1 MKLQIEN
8 SYMSEVIKI
17 KRGVDIKLVG
27 DTNMEFAPEIR
38 VETVAIKPDDFHGA
52 RFKLV
57 VKEGEEVKAGS
68 PLLFNKDD
76 EAVKL
81 TSPVSGEVAQIVRG
95 AKRRILEVRV
105 LADKKIKY
113 EKFGKADPIE
123 LAREEIV
130 EKLAS
135 SGCFAFFK
143 QRPYNVIAD
152 TSKTPKA
159 IFISGFDSA
168 PLAPAMSMLL
178 DGNEKEFQIGVD
190 ALAKLTSGK
199 VHLGLNADIPSGRT
213 LSSVK
218 GVEIT
223 KYSGPHPAGLVG
235 VHIAHKDPIDKGD
248 TVWTITPEHVVIIGR
263 LFQSGTFDA
272 RINISVA
279 GSEIKDR
286 KYHSTYIGAAV
297 KPFVLDNVSEK
308 KVRIISGNVLTGKH
322 IQEDGYLSF
331 YERQV
336 TVLAEGEDPELFG
349 WLIPKPDK
357 FSISRALPS
366 FFMRQAEKITGQ
378 SIVYNLD
385 TNLHGEERAFVV
397 SGQYEQVFPFD
408 IFPVQLIK
416 AIMTNDIELMEN
428 LGIYEVVEEDFA
440 LCEVVCT
447 SKVPVQ
453 ETVRKGLDLMKEEVG

>member
-1 MKLQIEN
+1 
-8 SYMSEVIKI
+8 MSEVIKI

-27 DTNMEFAPEIR
+27 EADKEFAPEIR

-76 EAVKL
+76 ESVKL
-81 TSPVSGEVAQIVRG
+81 TSPVSGEIAQVVRG

-113 EKFGKADPIE
+113 EDFGKADPIDLE
-123 LAREEIV
+123 REAIV
-130 EKLAS
+130 EKLAD

-143 QRPYNVIAD
+143 QRPYNVVAE

-168 PLAPAMSMLL
+168 PLAPDMGLIL
-178 DGNEKEFQIGVD
+178 DGNEKEFQTGVD

-199 VHLGLNADIPSGRT
+199 VHLGLNADAASGRT

-218 GVEIT
+218 GVEIS

-235 VHIAHKDPIDKGD
+235 VQIAQKDPIDKGD
-248 TVWTITPEHVVIIGR
+248 TVWTITPEHVIIIGR
-263 LFQSGTFDA
+263 LFLTGKFDA
-272 RINISVA
+272 RINIAVA
-279 GSEIKDR
+279 GSEVNDR
-286 KYHSTYIGAAV
+286 KYHSTIIGAAV
-297 KPFVLDNVSEK
+297 KPFVADNLSDK
-308 KVRIISGNVLTGKH
+308 KARILSGNVLTGTH

-378 SIVYNLD
+378 PMVYNLD

-447 SKVPVQ
+447 SKIPVQ
-453 ETVRKGLDLMKEEVG
+453 ETVRKGLDLMKEELG

>member
-1 MKLQIEN
+1 
-8 SYMSEVIKI
+8 MSEVLKI

-27 DTNMEFAPEIR
+27 ETDKEFAPEMR

-52 RFKLV
+52 QFKLA

-68 PLLFNKDD
+68 VLLFKKDD

-95 AKRRILEVRV
+95 AKRRILEVRI
-105 LADKKIKY
+105 LTDKKIKY
-113 EKFGKADPIE
+113 EKFKKDDPIK
-123 LAREEIV
+123 LDRHAIV
-130 EKLAS
+130 SKLAK

-143 QRPYNVIAD
+143 QRPYNVVAQ

-159 IFISGFDSA
+159 IFISGFDSS
-168 PLAPAMSMLL
+168 PLAPDMGMLL
-178 DGNEKEFQIGVD
+178 DGNDKEFQTGID

-199 VHLGLNADIPSGRT
+199 VHLGLNANVPVGRT

-235 VHIAHKDPIDKGD
+235 VQIAQKNPIDKGD
-248 TVWTITPEHVVIIGR
+248 IVWTINPEHVVIIGR
-263 LFQSGTFDA
+263 LFLTGKFDA
-272 RINISVA
+272 RINIAVA
-279 GSEIKDR
+279 GSEVKDR
-286 KYHSTYIGAAV
+286 KYHSTILGAAV
-297 KPFVLDNVSEK
+297 KPFIADNLSDK
-308 KVRIISGNVLTGKH
+308 KVRVISGNVLTGTH
-322 IQEDGYLSF
+322 IQSNGYLSF
-331 YERQV
+331 YERQI

-349 WLIPKPDK
+349 WLIPKPNK

-366 FFMRQAEKITGQ
+366 FFMRQLEKITGQ
-378 SIVYNLD
+378 PTVYNLD

-447 SKVPVQ
+447 SKIPVQ
-453 ETVRKGLDLMKEEVG
+453 ETIRKGLDLMKKELG

>member
-1 MKLQIEN
+1 
-8 SYMSEVIKI
+8 MSDVIKI

-27 DTNMEFAPEIR
+27 ETDKEFAPEIR
-38 VETVAIKPDDFHGA
+38 VETVAVKPDDFHGA
-52 RFKLV
+52 RFKLS

-68 PLLFNKDD
+68 TILFNKDD
-76 EAVKL
+76 DAVKL
-81 TSPVSGEVAQIVRG
+81 TSPVSGEVAQVVRG
-95 AKRRILEVRV
+95 EKRRILEVRI

-113 EKFGKADPIE
+113 TDFGKADPIDLE
-123 LAREEIV
+123 RDEIV
-130 EKLAS
+130 AKLAE

-143 QRPYNVIAD
+143 QRPYNVVAE
-152 TSKTPKA
+152 TAKTPKA

-168 PLAPAMSMLL
+168 PLAPDMGLLL
-178 DGNEKEFQIGVD
+178 DGNEKEFQTGID
-190 ALAKLTSGK
+190 ALAKLTTGK
-199 VHLGLNADIPSGRT
+199 VHLGLNADAASGRT

-218 GVEIT
+218 GVEIS

-235 VHIAHKDPIDKGD
+235 VQIAQKDPIDKGD
-248 TVWTITPEHVVIIGR
+248 TVWTISPEHVVIIGR
-263 LFQSGTFDA
+263 LFQTGKYDA

-279 GSEIKDR
+279 GSEVKDR
-286 KYHSTYIGAAV
+286 KYHSTVIGAAV
-297 KPFVLDNVSEK
+297 KPFIADNLSEK
-308 KVRIISGNVLTGKH
+308 KPRIISGNVLTGTH

-336 TVLAEGEDPELFG
+336 TVIAEGEDPELFG

-366 FFMRQAEKITGQ
+366 FFMRQAEKLTGQ
-378 SIVYNLD
+378 PMVYNLD

-397 SGQYEQVFPFD
+397 TGQYEEVFPFD

-416 AIMTNDIELMEN
+416 AIMTNHIELMEN

-447 SKVPVQ
+447 SKISVQ
-453 ETVRKGLDLMKEEVG
+453 ETVRKGLDLMKEELG